1 MYKRLPEIPAK
12 FGPFMKLL
20 EVAEDEPL
28 SDREKEVCLE
38 RIEAVRLMSSMM
50 ENGVPQESPEIQ
62 KLSKQIQEPFKN
74 EDGLSVP
81 FTNRLFAWT
90 LDQLMQRQLF
100 QDEAELEE
108 AKEETQNYFRDGKPF
123 SCRRWM
129 LMEIDAAKAATLGKM
144 RRLS

>member
-28 SDREKEVCLE
+28 SDRENEVCLE
-38 RIEAVRLMSSMM
+38 RMEAVRLMSSMM

-100 QDEAELEE
+100 QDDAELEE

>member
-38 RIEAVRLMSSMM
+38 RMEAVRLMSSMM

-100 QDEAELEE
+100 QDDAELEE

-129 LMEIDAAKAATLGKM
+129 LMEIDAAKAVTLGKM
-144 RRLS
+144 KRLS

>member
-38 RIEAVRLMSSMM
+38 RMEAVRRMSSMM

-100 QDEAELEE
+100 QDDAELEE

>member
-38 RIEAVRLMSSMM
+38 RMEAVRLMSSMM

-100 QDEAELEE
+100 QDDAELEE

-129 LMEIDAAKAATLGKM
+129 LMEIDAAKAVTLGKM

>member
-20 EVAEDEPL
+20 EVAEDQPL

-81 FTNRLFAWT
+81 FTNRLYAWT

-100 QDEAELEE
+100 QDDAELEE

-144 RRLS
+144 KRLS

>member
-38 RIEAVRLMSSMM
+38 RMEAVRLMSSMM
-50 ENGVPQESPEIQ
+50 ENGVPQDSPEVQ
-62 KLSKQIQEPFKN
+62 KLSKQIQEPFTDEN
-74 EDGLSVP
+74 GLSVP
-81 FTNRLFAWT
+81 FTNRLYAWT

-100 QDEAELEE
+100 EDEAELEE
-108 AKEETQNYFRDGKPF
+108 AKAETQKYFRDGKPF

-144 RRLS
+144 KRLS

>member
-38 RIEAVRLMSSMM
+38 RMEAVQLMSSMM
-50 ENGVPQESPEIQ
+50 ENGVPQESSEVQ
-62 KLSKQIQEPFKN
+62 KLSQQIQEPFTDEN
-74 EDGLSVP
+74 GLFVP
-81 FTNRLFAWT
+81 FTNRHFAWT
-90 LDQLMQRQLF
+90 LDQVMQRQLF
-100 QDEAELEE
+100 KDDAELEE
-108 AKEETQNYFRDGKPF
+108 AKEETQKYYRDGKPF
-123 SCRRWM
+123 TCRRWM
-129 LMEIDAAKAATLGKM
+129 LMAIDAAKASALGKM

>member
-38 RIEAVRLMSSMM
+38 RMEAVRLMSSMM

-100 QDEAELEE
+100 QDDAELEE

>member
-20 EVAEDEPL
+20 EVAEDQPL

-100 QDEAELEE
+100 QDDAELEE

-123 SCRRWM
+123 TCRRWM

>member
-38 RIEAVRLMSSMM
+38 RMEAVRRMSSMM

-100 QDEAELEE
+100 QDDAELEE

-144 RRLS
+144 KRLS

>member
-38 RIEAVRLMSSMM
+38 RMEAVRLMSSMM

-100 QDEAELEE
+100 QDDAELEE

-123 SCRRWM
+123 TCRRWM

>member
-20 EVAEDEPL
+20 EVAEDQPL

-100 QDEAELEE
+100 QDDAELEE

-129 LMEIDAAKAATLGKM
+129 LMEIDAVKAATLGKM

>member
-20 EVAEDEPL
+20 EVAEDQPL

-81 FTNRLFAWT
+81 FTNRHFAWT
-90 LDQLMQRQLF
+90 LDQVMQRQLF
-100 QDEAELEE
+100 KDDAEFEE
-108 AKEETQNYFRDGKPF
+108 AKEETQKYYRDGKPF
-123 SCRRWM
+123 TCRRWM
-129 LMEIDAAKAATLGKM
+129 LMAIDAAKASALGKM

>member
-20 EVAEDEPL
+20 EVAEDQPL

-100 QDEAELEE
+100 QDDAELEE

>member
-38 RIEAVRLMSSMM
+38 RIEAVRLMSSRM

-100 QDEAELEE
+100 QDDAELEE

>member
-38 RIEAVRLMSSMM
+38 RMEAVRRMSSMM

-100 QDEAELEE
+100 QDDAELEE

-129 LMEIDAAKAATLGKM
+129 LMEIDAAKAVTLGKM
-144 RRLS
+144 KRLS

>member
-100 QDEAELEE
+100 QDDAELEE

-123 SCRRWM
+123 TCRRWM

>member
-20 EVAEDEPL
+20 EVAEDQPL

-100 QDEAELEE
+100 QDDAELEE

-144 RRLS
+144 KRLS

>member
-100 QDEAELEE
+100 QDDAELEE